1 MRQFLSGWR
10 VEDGYLILKNT
21 PKKASKLWI
30 EYDRDLSE
38 TTTPRIYTN
47 FIVNQKKYFMPIFDH
62 METNLVMNL
71 PPAILYSCYKL
82 N

>member
-10 VEDGYLILKNT
+10 VEDGYLILKNP

-47 FIVNQKKYFMPIFDH
+47 FI
-62 METNLVMNL
+62 
-71 PPAILYSCYKL
+71 
-82 N
+82 